1 MFWLVP
7 TPRVQIGTIEQVIGV
22 GQVEE
27 LIEHAKME
35 LTLIPEYASWKLWE
49 QAPAT
54 PQEDEM
60 ASLYDDLEFIDPDS
74 VEYLGLKDL
83 AQKKRAADEAR
94 RKAAAEAAAAAAKP
108 APAPAPAPAATG
120 GAGAPPAGG
129 AAPPPPKK

>member
-1 MFWLVP
+1 MTLFVIILL
-7 TPRVQIGTIEQVIGV
+7 QLATIEQVIGV

-35 LTLIPEYASWKLWE
+35 LQLIPEYASWKLWE
-49 QAPAT
+49 QQPVT

-94 RKAAAEAAAAAAKP
+94 RKAIADAAAAAAKAAT
-108 APAPAPAPAATG
+108 APPPAPAA
-120 GAGAPPAGG
+120 AAAAAAPAAGG
-129 AAPPPPKK
+129 AAAPPKK